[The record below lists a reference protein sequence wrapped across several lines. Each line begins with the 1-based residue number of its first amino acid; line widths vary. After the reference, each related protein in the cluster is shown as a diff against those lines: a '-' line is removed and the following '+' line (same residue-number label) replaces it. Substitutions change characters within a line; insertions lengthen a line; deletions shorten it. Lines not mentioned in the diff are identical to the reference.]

1 MYEYLVS
8 LAVNIEE
15 IVLSL
20 ISVFGKLV
28 ESELAVMLFFLLVF
42 ETSKVKNYKIKKRKI
57 TKSKN
62 KKD

>member
-1 MYEYLVS
+1 M
-8 LAVNIEE
+8 AVNIEE

-42 ETSKVKNYKIKKRKI
+42 ETSKVKNYKIKKKKNYKIRKRE
-57 TKSKN
+57 KL
-62 KKD
+62 

>member
-42 ETSKVKNYKIKKRKI
+42 ETSKVKNYKIKK
-57 TKSKN
+57 
-62 KKD
+62 